1 MARSHLPLNGLRAF
15 EVFARQG
22 RMTLAADELCVT
34 HGAVS
39 RQIKTLEAALGVP
52 LTEGPR
58 NRLRLT
64 EAGRGLAGALTPL
77 FDGLEAALPSPDRE
91 RWVLEVCCVGT
102 LATKWLIPR
111 LPLFLERNPGASVR
125 IVDGNGPTGEINFAL
140 QLGHDAPSDAAE
152 VTPFLRR
159 YHGPVLTARP
169 GSTPPEAAEIMAL
182 PRLISRTYRGEWVH
196 WAQGAGVELTAPIRT
211 VEFDRYLH
219 TMGAA
224 SAGIGTAIASWF
236 AVKSEIETGA
246 LTAPLGFIEALTPCV
261 FVSARP
267 HADPLADR
275 FRDWLIEEGDR
286 SPSPPDVRRPPLANH
301 RRAL

>member
-39 RQIKTLEAALGVP
+39 RQIKTLEAALGVA

-125 IVDGNGPTGEINFAL
+125 IVDGNGPTSEINFAL

-286 SPSPPDVRRPPLANH
+286 SPSPADVRRPPLANH

>member
-1 MARSHLPLNGLRAF
+1 MSRSHLPLNGLRAF
-15 EVFARQG
+15 EVFARHG

-39 RQIKTLEAALGVP
+39 RQVKALEGALGVT

-64 EAGRGLAGALTPL
+64 EAGRELAASLTPL
-77 FDGLEAALPSPDRE
+77 FDGLEAALPSPARE
-91 RWVLEVCCVGT
+91 RKVLEVCCVGT

-125 IVDGNGPTGEINFAL
+125 IVDANGPTGEINFAL
-140 QLGHDAPSDAAE
+140 QLGHDVADAAE

-159 YHGPVLTARP
+159 YHGPVLAAP
-169 GSTPPEAAEIMAL
+169 AGSTLPRADEIMAL
-182 PRLISRTYRGEWVH
+182 PRLISRTYRGEWLH
-196 WAQGAGVELTAPIRT
+196 WAQVAGVDLATPTRV

-219 TMGAA
+219 AMGAA
-224 SAGIGTAIASWF
+224 SAGIGTALASWF
-236 AVKSEIETGA
+236 AVKSEIEAGA
-246 LTAPLGFIEALTPCV
+246 LVAPLGFIEALTPCV

-275 FRDWLIEEGDR
+275 FRDWLVEEGAR
-286 SPSPPDVRRPPLANH
+286 SPLPPDLRRPPLANH
-301 RRAL
+301 RCAL